1 MANVMEDAVT
11 GVYTFI
17 NADSGTFPNVYAR
30 HDTADMTLP
39 AVTVGPEVEQAFPP
53 DTAQFEDDTTVNH
66 EVVISVRVHTS
77 YIEGPLATATA
88 MTYGDNL
95 IEKLR
100 ANVNATATY
109 RIMNVESIYNQT
121 FTESATEGMS
131 LLVTLHIHVHHV
143 QE

>member
-11 GVYTFI
+11 GLYTLL
-17 NADSGTFPNVYAR
+17 NADSGTFPNVYAQ
-30 HDTADMTLP
+30 HNTADMTLP
-39 AVTVGPEVEQAFPP
+39 AVTVGPEIEQAFSE
-53 DTAQFEDDTTVNH
+53 DTAQYEDDTLVNH
-66 EVVISVRVHTS
+66 MVVVSVRVHTS
-77 YIEGPLATATA
+77 YIEGPLDYVTAL
-88 MTYGDNL
+88 TYGDNL

-109 RIMNVESIYNQT
+109 RIMNVESAYNQS

-131 LLVTLHIHVHHV
+131 VLVTMHIHVHHA